1 MSEPF
6 TQLLAD
12 LVKNVDGAVGAAFID
27 SYGEAVQCIARD
39 DQDDYVKL
47 MGAYQGIAL
56 GTSRT
61 IASQLDA
68 GEIDYCYTSYENAS
82 FLVKALDHDYFLM
95 LVLAPDANVGKGIFD
110 VRRVAEAFNREM

>member
-6 TQLLAD
+6 TQLLTD
-12 LVKNVDGAVGAAFID
+12 LVGRVDGAVGAAFID
-27 SYGEAVQCIARD
+27 SYGEAVQCIAEGAD
-39 DQDDYVKL
+39 EEYVKL

-61 IASQLDA
+61 IVSSLDG
-68 GEIDYCYTSYENAS
+68 GEIDYCFTAYESAS

-95 LVLAPDANVGKGIFD
+95 VVLAPDANVGKGVYVI
-110 VRRVAEAFNREM
+110 RNAAAAFNREM